1 MGCPT
6 PQNKRVPF
14 LDDSMGGQIFPVK
27 LDLVHQNPS
36 WRCLSVP
43 DTAAQLTHL
52 CHSTSNKHTYTRSSV
67 QTFLCSS
74 QWENMSKRT
83 NYSSGYTHPSTH
95 CKENDIGTCNT
106 DADIARK
113 WSLFIIFPNAV
124 IEFCFSE
131 AIQIRIHFFFFL
143 HSHIFQSRSIIQT
156 LHKQEAAL
164 KRYQIAI
171 VSSHSPICSFVSGS
185 DTEPNL
191 PRTGKCS
198 RNKRPDSGHAS
209 GIT

>member
-113 WSLFIIFPNAV
+113 WSLFIIFPNVV

-131 AIQIRIHFFFFL
+131 AIQIRIHFFFA
-143 HSHIFQSRSIIQT
+143 QSYIPVKVHNTDLTQTRSSF
-156 LHKQEAAL
+156 K
-164 KRYQIAI
+164 KVSNRYSQFPL
-171 VSSHSPICSFVSGS
+171 S
-185 DTEPNL
+185 NL
-191 PRTGKCS
+191 
-198 RNKRPDSGHAS
+198 
-209 GIT
+209 